1 MAGIKGITVN
11 NAGSG
16 YTTLPTVTIGGAGG
30 NIVQV
35 DIDNPGSGYIG
46 SHPSGKARAGAS
58 ATITLATQADTNN
71 NYYIG
76 ANIRI
81 VSGTGSGQ
89 TRTVS
94 GYVGAT
100 RVATVSVAWDTQPD
114 ITSLYEIGPA
124 LTFSGGGGSNAA
136 AFATVRGGVI
146 QQVFI
151 TNTGSSYETLPEITI
166 TDAQGSSGTGAALL
180 PHVDQGSGA
189 TATAVLTGTS
199 IASVTVD
206 NTPVPNSA
214 GTPTAPKY
222 TAPPTIVVKP
232 SNGDEPTTPAVLDA
246 VLTGTTIKAIIIT
259 NVGQDFTSPPTVT
272 VSGGGGSSG
281 AMVVTV
287 SGGSINGVS
296 SFTAGSGYT
305 STPTVTISGGG
316 GSGATAEAIL
326 TPTSV
331 ASITVT
337 NGGAGYTAP
346 PVITAFPSQPR
357 GDQTALLPPN
367 RIVSGTNNISNSGG
381 GLSAGAPGTAC
392 TLLPVMTATTLDSI
406 RMNDFGAGYSTPPII
421 TISGGGGSGATATS
435 ELNAYNIK
443 ATTERTR
450 EGVKALVQKTSP
462 PGVQV
467 DTTGAYAASGGR
479 VAQKL
484 RVGQLAMMKGGL
496 YRVTAVE
503 SLSFGQPLGLQGTV
517 TAHPAGSVEFT
528 IALDEPDSNLDGIT
542 IPAGTKIIF
551 GDGKIREVGTMNAAN
566 VTLSGG
572 SGTFDLTGAL
582 TRDADFGVDT
592 PVRIQFIPGNS
603 GSSTNFLLDEFTID
617 GLDTLSVGDNEVVY
631 HVGFGLNYTPKY
643 IGADGTVAK
652 AGRSS
657 TTERAITGS
666 EASPAHTLS
675 IGGVMYDE
683 HGKMPDDPTHDGTS
697 EPQSLYDNFGATT
710 IGGAK
715 KTFAG
720 FTSARVRVF
729 QPKGVPKFAA
739 MAVGFKDD
747 TSNVVD
753 ENGLLQNDA
762 LMINP
767 TGFIT
772 ANESPAERPNPAYM
786 LWIGSGEETLPQFQ
800 AAANDED
807 IIDPRITFVGHKYSL
822 RPVPEDEVRR
832 MQKRSGGFKYEVIP
846 YALDAYEGESL
857 GRGNAG
863 PAGPREGW
871 GVHVKNHRGT
881 PMNKAEYDNATN
893 QATPMTNNM
902 LNGTSNRRNNRRR
915 DPRSAHRRDY

>member
-1 MAGIKGITVN
+1 MAGIKSITVT

-16 YTTLPTVTIGGAGG
+16 YTTLPTVAIGGTGG
-30 NIVQV
+30 NIVQI

-46 SHPSGKARAGAS
+46 SHTHGKARG
-58 ATITLATQADTNN
+58 
-71 NYYIG
+71 G
-76 ANIRI
+76 
-81 VSGTGSGQ
+81 SGTTIILDSSAPATNSYYNNGLVRITRGTGAGQ
-89 TRTVS
+89 TAKIT

-100 RVATVSVAWDTQPD
+100 RTVTVAAFSTTPDT
-114 ITSLYEIGPA
+114 TSMYEIGPQVV
-124 LTFSGGGGSNAA
+124 FSGGGGSSAEA
-136 AFATVRGGVI
+136 VATVRGGVI
-146 QQVFI
+146 QEVTI
-151 TNTGSSYETLPEITI
+151 TNPGSSYETIPDISLIDCTG
-166 TDAQGSSGTGAALL
+166 GSGNGAVLL
-180 PHVDQGSGA
+180 AHVDQGSGA
-189 TATAVLTGTS
+189 SAEAVLTGTS
-199 IASVTVD
+199 IASVAVD
-206 NTPVPNSA
+206 NSPLPNSA

-232 SNGDEPTTPAVLDA
+232 SNGDQPTTTAVLDA
-246 VLTGTTIKAIIIT
+246 VLTGTTISRINIT
-259 NVGQDFTSPPTVT
+259 NAGTGFTGTPTLT
-272 VSGGGGSSG
+272 ISGGGGSSG
-281 AMVVTV
+281 TATATV
-287 SGGSINGVS
+287 SSGSINSVS
-296 SFTAGSGYT
+296 LTNAGSGYT
-305 STPTVTISGGG
+305 STPTITISGGG
-316 GSGATAEAIL
+316 GSNATAEVVL
-326 TPTSV
+326 TPTTV
-331 ASITVT
+331 ASVTVT

-346 PVITAFPSQPR
+346 PTITAFPSQTR

-367 RIVSGTNNISNSGG
+367 RITPGVNIITTNGT
-381 GLSAGAPGTAC
+381 SATAPGMAC
-392 TLLPVMTATTLDSI
+392 TLTPTMTATTLDSV
-406 RMNDFGAGYSTPPII
+406 RLTAFGAGYSTPPTI
-421 TISGGGGSGATATS
+421 TLTGGGGSGATATA

-450 EGVKALVQKTSP
+450 EGVKALVEKQRP
-462 PGVQV
+462 PLEQV
-467 DTTGAYAASGGR
+467 DTTGSYAASGGR
-479 VAQKL
+479 VPQKL

-496 YRVTAVE
+496 YRVTGVE
-503 SLSFGQPLGLQGTV
+503 ALSFGQPLGLQGTV
-517 TAHPAGSVEFT
+517 TSHSAGTTEFV
-528 IALDEPDSNLDGIT
+528 IALDEPDSNLDTVT
-542 IPAGTKIIF
+542 IPGGTKIIF
-551 GDGKIREVGTMNAAN
+551 GDGKIREVGTMNGSD

-572 SGTFDLTGAL
+572 SGTFTLTGAL
-582 TRDADFGVDT
+582 TKDADLGVDT
-592 PVRIQFIPGNS
+592 AVRIQFIPGNS

-643 IGADGTVAK
+643 IAADGSFAK

-657 TTERAITGS
+657 TTEKTLTGVES
-666 EASPAHTLS
+666 SPAHQLS
-675 IGGVMYDE
+675 LGGVMYDE
-683 HGKMPDDPTHDGTS
+683 HGKLPDDSSHDGTS
-697 EPQSLYDNFGATT
+697 ENQSLYDNFGAKT

-747 TSNVVD
+747 TSTVTD
-753 ENGLLQNDA
+753 ENGLLHNDA

-772 ANESPAERPNPAYM
+772 ANESPASQPNPSYM

-871 GVHVKNHRGT
+871 SVHVKSHRGT

-902 LNGTSNRRNNRRR
+902 LNGASNRRNNRRR